1 MKSPEEDPI
10 DKQSEESKGRSRLSR
25 FFSHI
30 LVKCALLVWFAV
42 AVFQQCYPLY
52 QTRSYEIG
60 TLALP
65 GSGEINYSLKMPVN
79 GGLTVSLANVGEDG
93 RAVVFRD
100 GVRANGE
107 DCRLRVPEP
116 EGGFKRFLENSED
129 PEVRTQRA
137 RFHRAL
143 VSCRSFEYYGVVRF
157 MLFDDRTGELL
168 GVKYNPSGQQGASV
182 ARFGNI
188 AKGAL
193 VRVEIKAYD
202 SVYLKDRRRLL
213 NKVFV
218 KPYVNSVPG
227 KFP

>member
-1 MKSPEEDPI
+1 M
-10 DKQSEESKGRSRLSR
+10 
-25 FFSHI
+25 
-30 LVKCALLVWFAV
+30 WFAV
-42 AVFQQCYPLY
+42 AAFQQYYPLY

-65 GSGEINYSLKMPVN
+65 GSGEINCSLKMPVN
-79 GGLTVSLANVGEDG
+79 GGFTVSLANAGEDG

-100 GVRANGE
+100 GVRADGE
-107 DCRLRVPEP
+107 ACRLRVPEP
-116 EGGFKRFLENSED
+116 EGGFKRFLKNSED

-188 AKGAL
+188 ASCQVTKAL
-193 VRVEIKAYD
+193 PLPNSGMLGRELRLEWRSK
-202 SVYLKDRRRLL
+202 LL
-213 NKVFV
+213 NPIICVMRDQL
-218 KPYVNSVPG
+218 S
-227 KFP
+227 